1 MGVTSKTRQL
11 QHQSSL
17 FKMDDNSDDK
27 VIVNSLLQI
36 YNNCVAEGRKV
47 KLAVENKENKEN
59 IKLQVS
65 QEDLFRVI
73 NLINDVD
80 NSDTRNYEEK
90 ESKKVEDNGE
100 KDDPLNKVKKY
111 GLTYLYP
118 RLQPSNQ

>member
-1 MGVTSKTRQL
+1 MG
-11 QHQSSL
+11 SSF

-36 YNNCVAEGRKV
+36 YNNCVVEGRKV

-59 IKLQVS
+59 IKLQVQVS
-65 QEDLFRVI
+65 QEDLLRVI

-80 NSDTRNYEEK
+80 NSNTRNYEEKEK

-100 KDDPLNKVKKY
+100 NDDPLNKVKKY
-111 GLTYLYP
+111 GFTYL
-118 RLQPSNQ
+118 